1 MIVPDKKPRTA
12 DYVRHCRRILTEGV
26 EMIRT
31 LLRYFKPH
39 MKLFLLDMA
48 CAVTASAIDL
58 AFPLVSRYAMYTLLP
73 DRLFGAFF
81 ALMAAV
87 VLFYVLRSVCYYVM
101 TFWGH
106 TFGIRVETDI
116 RADLFRHLQELDFE
130 FYDQMRTG
138 NLMSRLTG
146 DLFEVTELAHHGPE
160 DLLISLLTVA
170 GSLAI
175 MFTIEWRLALVVAL
189 LIPVFLMITML
200 QRRNM
205 SRTSTNVKKKL
216 AGINT
221 DIETSLSG
229 MKTSKAFANEN
240 VDNARFTD
248 ANTQYRGAKKDF
260 YRAMGIFQASQE
272 FFMGIL
278 PAVVIA
284 VGGFLMMNGR
294 MNYIDLITFT
304 LFVGTFVS
312 PIRKMAQFAEI
323 FESGM
328 AGLKRFEEVMAMQ
341 PSVKE
346 KPDAVCLT
354 VTRGRVDIDHVSFS
368 YINNPEV
375 LHDIDLHAEGGEM
388 IAVVGASGGGKTT
401 LCHLIPRFYD
411 VVSGSIRIDGY
422 DIRDVTKRSLR
433 SSIGIVQ
440 QEVFIF
446 ADTIRENIRYGRP
459 EASDE
464 EVEEAA
470 RRAKIYEDIL
480 RMPDGFDTYVGERG
494 TRLSGGQRQRVSIA
508 RIFLKDPA
516 VLILDEATSA
526 LDTITEEQIQRS
538 FDELMKDRTSF
549 VIAHRLSTVR
559 GADRIAVI
567 EEGRIEELGTHEE
580 LLEAGGEYARLY
592 EAQEL

>member
-1 MIVPDKKPRTA
+1 
-12 DYVRHCRRILTEGV
+12 
-26 EMIRT
+26 
-31 LLRYFKPH
+31 
-39 MKLFLLDMA
+39 MKLFLLDMT
-48 CAVTASAIDL
+48 CAVVAAAIDL
-58 AFPLVSRYAMYTLLP
+58 AFPMVSRHAMYTLLP
-73 DRLFGAFF
+73 DRLYSAFF
-81 ALMAAV
+81 TVMAAV
-87 VLFYVLRSVCYYVM
+87 MLCYVLRSVCFYIM
-101 TFWGH
+101 TYWGH

-160 DLLISLLTVA
+160 DLLISVLTVTGA
-170 GSLAI
+170 LVI
-175 MFTIEWRLALVVAL
+175 MFTIEWRLALVVSV
-189 LIPVFLMITML
+189 LIPIFLIITMK

-205 SRTSTNVKKKL
+205 SSTSTKVKKKL

-221 DIETSLSG
+221 NIETSLSG

-248 ANTQYRGAKKDF
+248 ANTEYRGAKSDF
-260 YRAMGIFQASQE
+260 YRAMGIFHASQE

-284 VGGFLMMNGR
+284 AGGFLIMNDQL
-294 MNYIDLITFT
+294 NYIDLITFT
-304 LFVGTFVS
+304 LFVSSFVS

-323 FESGM
+323 YTSGM
-328 AGLKRFEEVMAMQ
+328 AGLRRFEEVMAMK
-341 PSVKE
+341 PTVREKE
-346 KPDAVCLT
+346 GATDLV
-354 VTRGRVDIDHVSFS
+354 VTEGNVDIDHVSFS
-368 YINNPEV
+368 YIHNPEV
-375 LHDIDLHAEGGEM
+375 LHEIDLHVKGGEM

-411 VVSGSIRIDGY
+411 VETGSIRIDGT
-422 DIRDVTKRSLR
+422 DIRDVTKSSLR
-433 SSIGIVQ
+433 SSVGIVQ

-470 RRAKIYEDIL
+470 RRAEIYDDIV
-480 RMPDGFDTYVGERG
+480 RMSDGFDTYVGERG
-494 TRLSGGQRQRVSIA
+494 TKLSGGQRQRVSIA

-526 LDTITEEQIQRS
+526 LDTITEEHIQKS
-538 FDELMKDRTSF
+538 FDILMRNRTSF

-559 GADRIAVI
+559 SADRIAVI
-567 EEGRIEELGTHEE
+567 EEGRIREIGTHEE
-580 LLEAGGEYARLY
+580 LMKAGGEYARLY

>member
-1 MIVPDKKPRTA
+1 M
-12 DYVRHCRRILTEGV
+12 L
-26 EMIRT
+26 RT
-31 LLRYFKPH
+31 LLRYFRPH

-48 CAVTASAIDL
+48 CAVAVAAIDL
-58 AFPLVSRYAMYTLLP
+58 AFPVVSRHAMYTLLP
-73 DRLFGAFF
+73 ERLFGAFF
-81 ALMAAV
+81 VVMAAV
-87 VLFYVLRSVCYYVM
+87 IICYALRSVCFYIM

-106 TFGIRVETDI
+106 TFGARVETDI

-130 FYDQMRTG
+130 FYDRMRTG

-146 DLFEVTELAHHGPE
+146 DLFEITELAHHGPE
-160 DLLISLLTVA
+160 DLLISVLTVTGA
-170 GSLAI
+170 LII
-175 MFTIEWRLALVVAL
+175 MFTIEWRLALVVSV
-189 LIPVFLMITML
+189 LIPVFLIITMM

-221 DIETSLSG
+221 NIETSLSG
-229 MKTSKAFANEN
+229 MKTSKAFANES

-260 YRAMGIFQASQE
+260 YRAMGTFQASQE

-284 VGGFLMMNGR
+284 VGGCLIMQDQ

-304 LFVGTFVS
+304 LFVSSFVS
-312 PIRKMAQFAEI
+312 PIRKMSQFAEI
-323 FESGM
+323 YANGM
-328 AGLKRFEEVMAMQ
+328 AGMKRFEEVMAMQ
-341 PSVKE
+341 PTVKE
-346 KPDAVCLT
+346 KEGAEDLAIT
-354 VTRGRVDIDHVSFS
+354 QGSVDIDHVSFS
-368 YINNPEV
+368 YVHNPEV
-375 LHDIDLHAEGGEM
+375 LHDIDLHVKGGEM

-411 VVSGSIRIDGY
+411 VVSGSIRIDGT
-422 DIRDVTKRSLR
+422 DVRDVTKKSLR

-440 QEVFIF
+440 QDVFIF

-459 EASDE
+459 DASDE

-470 RRAKIYEDIL
+470 RRAELYEDIL
-480 RMPDGFDTYVGERG
+480 RLPDGFDTYVGERG
-494 TRLSGGQRQRVSIA
+494 AKLSGGQRQRVSIA

-516 VLILDEATSA
+516 ILILDEATSA
-526 LDTITEEQIQRS
+526 LDTITEEHIQRS
-538 FDELMKDRTSF
+538 FDELMQNRTSF

-559 GADRIAVI
+559 SADRIAVI
-567 EEGRIEELGTHEE
+567 EDGSIEELGTHEE
-580 LLEAGGEYARLY
+580 LLASGGEYARLY

>member
-1 MIVPDKKPRTA
+1 M
-12 DYVRHCRRILTEGV
+12 L
-26 EMIRT
+26 RT
-31 LLRYFKPH
+31 LLRYFRPH
-39 MKLFLLDMA
+39 IKLFLLDMF
-48 CAVTASAIDL
+48 CAVLAAAIDL
-58 AFPLVSRYAMYTLLP
+58 AFPMVSRHVMYTLLP
-73 DRLFGAFF
+73 DRLFHAFF
-81 ALMAAV
+81 AVMAAV
-87 VLFYVLRSVCYYVM
+87 FVCYALRSVCFYVM
-101 TFWGH
+101 TYWGH

-116 RADLFRHLQELDFE
+116 RADLFSHLQELDFE

-160 DLLISLLTVA
+160 DLLISVLTVV
-170 GSLAI
+170 GSLTI
-175 MFTIEWRLALVVAL
+175 MFTIEWRLALVVSV
-189 LIPVFLMITML
+189 LIPIFLIITMM

-205 SRTSTNVKKKL
+205 SKTSTNVKKKL

-229 MKTSKAFANEN
+229 MKTSKAFANEA
-240 VDNARFTD
+240 VDNSRFTD
-248 ANTQYRGAKKDF
+248 ANNQYRGAKKDF
-260 YRAMGIFQASQE
+260 YRAMGIFNASQE

-284 VGGFLMMNGR
+284 AGGWLIMKDQ

-304 LFVGTFVS
+304 LFVSSFVT

-323 FESGM
+323 FTSGM
-328 AGLKRFEEVMAMQ
+328 AGLRRFEEVMAMQ
-341 PSVKE
+341 PTLQE
-346 KPDAVCLT
+346 KPGAQALVIDK
-354 VTRGRVDIDHVSFS
+354 GNVDIDHVSFS
-368 YINNPEV
+368 YVHNPEV
-375 LHDIDLHAEGGEM
+375 LHDIDLHVKGGEM

-401 LCHLIPRFYD
+401 LCQLIPRFYD
-411 VVSGSIRIDGY
+411 VESGAIRIDGT
-422 DIRDVTKRSLR
+422 DIRDVTKKSLR
-433 SSIGIVQ
+433 GSVGIVQ

-459 EASDE
+459 EATDE

-470 RRAKIYEDIL
+470 RRAEIYEDIL
-480 RMPDGFDTYVGERG
+480 HMPDGFDTYVGERG

-526 LDTITEEQIQRS
+526 LDTITEEHIQKS
-538 FDELMKDRTSF
+538 FDELMKNRTSF

-559 GADRIAVI
+559 SADRIVVI
-567 EEGRIEELGTHEE
+567 EEGRIEEAGTHEE
-580 LLEAGGEYARLY
+580 LLAAGGEYARLY

>member
-1 MIVPDKKPRTA
+1 
-12 DYVRHCRRILTEGV
+12 
-26 EMIRT
+26 MIRT

-580 LLEAGGEYARLY
+580 LLETGGEYARLY

>member
-1 MIVPDKKPRTA
+1 M
-12 DYVRHCRRILTEGV
+12 L
-26 EMIRT
+26 RT
-31 LLRYFKPH
+31 LLRYFRPH
-39 MKLFLLDMA
+39 IKLFLLDMF
-48 CAVTASAIDL
+48 CAVLAAAIDL
-58 AFPLVSRYAMYTLLP
+58 AFPMVSRHVMYTLLP
-73 DRLFGAFF
+73 DRLFHAFF
-81 ALMAAV
+81 AVMAAV
-87 VLFYVLRSVCYYVM
+87 FVCYAFRSVCFYVM
-101 TFWGH
+101 TYWGH

-116 RADLFRHLQELDFE
+116 RADLFSHLQELDFE

-160 DLLISLLTVA
+160 DLLISVLTVV
-170 GSLAI
+170 GSLTI
-175 MFTIEWRLALVVAL
+175 MFTIEWRLALVVSV
-189 LIPVFLMITML
+189 LIPIFLIITMM

-205 SRTSTNVKKKL
+205 SKTSTNVKKKL

-229 MKTSKAFANEN
+229 MKTSKAFANEA
-240 VDNARFTD
+240 VDNSRFTD
-248 ANTQYRGAKKDF
+248 ANNQYRGAKKDF
-260 YRAMGIFQASQE
+260 YRAMGIFNASQE

-284 VGGFLMMNGR
+284 AGGWLIMKDQ

-304 LFVGTFVS
+304 LFVSSFVT

-323 FESGM
+323 FTSGM
-328 AGLKRFEEVMAMQ
+328 AGLRRFEEVMAMQ
-341 PSVKE
+341 PTLQE
-346 KPDAVCLT
+346 KPGAQALVIDK
-354 VTRGRVDIDHVSFS
+354 GNVDIDHVSFS
-368 YINNPEV
+368 YVHNPEV
-375 LHDIDLHAEGGEM
+375 LHDIDLHVKGGEM
-388 IAVVGASGGGKTT
+388 IAMVGASGGGKTT
-401 LCHLIPRFYD
+401 LCQLIPRFYD
-411 VVSGSIRIDGY
+411 VESGAIRIDGT
-422 DIRDVTKRSLR
+422 DIRDVTKKSLR
-433 SSIGIVQ
+433 GSVGIVQ

-459 EASDE
+459 EATDE

-470 RRAKIYEDIL
+470 RRAEIYEDIL
-480 RMPDGFDTYVGERG
+480 HMPDGFDTYVGERG

-526 LDTITEEQIQRS
+526 LDTITEEHIQKS
-538 FDELMKDRTSF
+538 FDELMKNRTSF

-559 GADRIAVI
+559 SADRIVVI
-567 EEGRIEELGTHEE
+567 EEGRIEEAGTHEE
-580 LLEAGGEYARLY
+580 LLAAGGEYARLY

>member
-1 MIVPDKKPRTA
+1 MLDKKPRTA

-116 RADLFRHLQELDFE
+116 RADLFRHLHELDFE

>member
-1 MIVPDKKPRTA
+1 M
-12 DYVRHCRRILTEGV
+12 RRGDRIKNTML
-26 EMIRT
+26 RT
-31 LLRYFKPH
+31 LLRYFRPH
-39 MKLFLLDMA
+39 IKLFLLDMF
-48 CAVTASAIDL
+48 CAVLAAAIDL
-58 AFPLVSRYAMYTLLP
+58 AFPMVSRHVMYTLLP
-73 DRLFGAFF
+73 DRLFHAFF
-81 ALMAAV
+81 AVMAAV
-87 VLFYVLRSVCYYVM
+87 FVCYALRSVCFYVM
-101 TFWGH
+101 TYWGH

-116 RADLFRHLQELDFE
+116 RADLFSHLQELDFE

-160 DLLISLLTVA
+160 DLLISVLTVV
-170 GSLAI
+170 GSLTI
-175 MFTIEWRLALVVAL
+175 MFTIEWRLALVVSV
-189 LIPVFLMITML
+189 LIPIFLIITMM

-205 SRTSTNVKKKL
+205 SKTSTNVKKKL

-229 MKTSKAFANEN
+229 MKTSKAFANEA
-240 VDNARFTD
+240 VDNSRFTD
-248 ANTQYRGAKKDF
+248 ANNQYRGAKKDF
-260 YRAMGIFQASQE
+260 YRAMGIFNASQE

-284 VGGFLMMNGR
+284 AGGWLIMKDQ

-304 LFVGTFVS
+304 LFVSSFVT

-323 FESGM
+323 FTSGM
-328 AGLKRFEEVMAMQ
+328 AGLRRFEEVMAMQ
-341 PSVKE
+341 PTLQE
-346 KPDAVCLT
+346 KPGAQALVIDK
-354 VTRGRVDIDHVSFS
+354 GNVDIDHVSFS
-368 YINNPEV
+368 YVHNPEV
-375 LHDIDLHAEGGEM
+375 LHDIDLHVKGGEM
-388 IAVVGASGGGKTT
+388 IAVVGASGGGKTP
-401 LCHLIPRFYD
+401 LCQLIPRFYD
-411 VVSGSIRIDGY
+411 EETGAIRIDGS
-422 DIRDVTKRSLR
+422 DTRAVTKKSLR
-433 SSIGIVQ
+433 GSVGIVQ

-459 EASDE
+459 EATDE

-470 RRAKIYEDIL
+470 RRAEIYEDIL
-480 RMPDGFDTYVGERG
+480 HMPDGFDTYVGERG

-526 LDTITEEQIQRS
+526 LDTITEEHIQKS
-538 FDELMKDRTSF
+538 FDELMKNRTSF

-559 GADRIAVI
+559 SADRIVVI
-567 EEGRIEELGTHEE
+567 EEGRIEEAGTHEE
-580 LLEAGGEYARLY
+580 LLAAGGEYARLY

>member
-1 MIVPDKKPRTA
+1 M
-12 DYVRHCRRILTEGV
+12 L
-26 EMIRT
+26 RT
-31 LLRYFKPH
+31 LFRYFRPH

-48 CAVTASAIDL
+48 CAVLAAAIDL
-58 AFPLVSRYAMYTLLP
+58 AFPMVSRYAMYTLLP
-73 DRLFGAFF
+73 EKLFAAFF

-87 VLFYVLRSVCYYVM
+87 VVFYVLRSVCFYVM
-101 TFWGH
+101 TYWGH
-106 TFGIRVETDI
+106 TFGARVETDI

-160 DLLISLLTVA
+160 DLLISVLTVV
-170 GSLAI
+170 GSLVI
-175 MFTIEWRLALVVAL
+175 MFTIEWRLALVVSV
-189 LIPVFLMITML
+189 LIPVFLIITMM

-221 DIETSLSG
+221 NIETNLSG
-229 MKTSKAFANEN
+229 MKTSKAFANEE
-240 VDNARFTD
+240 VDNERFTD
-248 ANTQYRGAKKDF
+248 ANEQYRGAKKDF
-260 YRAMGIFQASQE
+260 YKAMGIFHASQE

-284 VGGFLMMNGR
+284 VGGYLIMKGQ

-304 LFVGTFVS
+304 LFVSSFVT

-323 FESGM
+323 FSSGM
-328 AGLKRFEEVMAMQ
+328 AGLRRFEEVMAME

-346 KPDAVCLT
+346 KPGASDLVI
-354 VTRGRVDIDHVSFS
+354 TRGCVDIDHVSFS
-368 YINNPEV
+368 YIHNPEV
-375 LHDIDLHAEGGEM
+375 LHDIDLHVAGGEM
-388 IAVVGASGGGKTT
+388 IAVVGSSGGGKTT

-411 VVSGSIRIDGY
+411 VESGAIRIDGT
-422 DIRDVTKRSLR
+422 DIRDVTKKSLR
-433 SSIGIVQ
+433 SSVGIVQ

-470 RRAKIYEDIL
+470 RRAEIYEDIL
-480 RMPDGFDTYVGERG
+480 RMPEGFDTYVGERG
-494 TRLSGGQRQRVSIA
+494 TKLSGGQKQRVSIA

-526 LDTITEEQIQRS
+526 LDTITEEHIQRS
-538 FDELMKDRTSF
+538 FDELMKNRTSF

-559 GADRIAVI
+559 NADRIVVI
-567 EEGRIEELGTHEE
+567 EDGSIEEIGTHES

-592 EAQEL
+592 EAQDL

>member
-1 MIVPDKKPRTA
+1 MPDKKPRTA

-580 LLEAGGEYARLY
+580 LLETGGEYARLY

>member
-1 MIVPDKKPRTA
+1 MLYTIGKK
-12 DYVRHCRRILTEGV
+12 IIKEG
-26 EMIRT
+26 EKHFMLKT
-31 LLRYFKPH
+31 LLRYFRPH
-39 MKLFLLDMA
+39 RKLFILDMM
-48 CAVTASAIDL
+48 CAVLAAGIDL
-58 AFPLVSRYAMYTLLP
+58 AFPMVSRYAMYTLLP
-73 DRLFGAFF
+73 DRLFHAFF
-81 ALMAAV
+81 ALMAV
-87 VLFYVLRSVCYYVM
+87 VGACYLLRAVCYYIM
-101 TFWGH
+101 TYWGH

-116 RADLFRHLQELDFE
+116 RADLFDHLQELDFE

-160 DLLISLLTVA
+160 DLLISVLTVA
-170 GSLAI
+170 GSLII
-175 MFTIEWRLALVVAL
+175 MFTIEWRLALVVSV
-189 LIPVFLMITML
+189 LIPVFLAITMM

-205 SRTSTNVKKKL
+205 SRTSSNVKKKL

-221 DIETSLSG
+221 DIESSLSG
-229 MKTSKAFANEN
+229 MKTSKAFANEA
-240 VDNARFTD
+240 VDNARFRS
-248 ANTQYRGAKKDF
+248 ANQEYRGAKKDF
-260 YRAMGIFQASQE
+260 YRAMGIFNASQE

-284 VGGFLMMNGR
+284 VGGILIMQDR

-304 LFVGTFVS
+304 LFVSSFVT
-312 PIRKMAQFAEI
+312 PIRKMAQFAET
-323 FESGM
+323 FASGM
-328 AGLKRFEEVMAMQ
+328 AGLRRFEEVMAMK
-341 PSVKE
+341 PSVRE
-346 KPDAVCLT
+346 KPDAVELQ
-354 VTRGRVDIDHVSFS
+354 VRHGSVDLDHVSFS
-368 YINNPEV
+368 YIHNPEV
-375 LHDIDLHAEGGEM
+375 LHDIDLHVRGGEM

-411 VVSGSIRIDGY
+411 VESGSIRIDGM
-422 DIRDVTKRSLR
+422 DIRDVTKKSLR
-433 SSIGIVQ
+433 SSVGIVQ

-459 EASDE
+459 GASDA

-470 RRAKIYEDIL
+470 RRAEIYEDIL
-480 RMPDGFDTYVGERG
+480 HMPKGFDTYVGERG

-526 LDTITEEQIQRS
+526 LDTITEEHIQKS
-538 FDELMKDRTSF
+538 FDALMRSRTSF

-559 GADRIAVI
+559 NADRIVVI
-567 EEGRIEELGTHEE
+567 EDGQIREMGTHEE
-580 LLEAGGEYARLY
+580 LLASGGEYARLY

>member
-1 MIVPDKKPRTA
+1 MLK
-12 DYVRHCRRILTEGV
+12 
-26 EMIRT
+26 T
-31 LLRYFKPH
+31 LLRYFRPH

-48 CAVTASAIDL
+48 CAVLAAGIDL
-58 AFPLVSRYAMYTLLP
+58 AFPVVSRYAMYTLLP
-73 DRLFGAFF
+73 DRLFTAFF

-87 VLFYVLRSVCYYVM
+87 CACYALRSVCSFIM
-101 TFWGH
+101 TYWGH

-160 DLLISLLTVA
+160 DLLISVLTVVGA
-170 GSLAI
+170 LII
-175 MFTIEWRLALVVAL
+175 MFTIEWRLALVVSL
-189 LIPVFLMITML
+189 LIPVFLVITMI

-205 SRTSTNVKKKL
+205 SRTSANVKKKL

-260 YRAMGIFQASQE
+260 YRAMGIFHASQE

-284 VGGFLMMNGR
+284 FGGFLIMR
-294 MNYIDLITFT
+294 DQLNYIDLITFT
-304 LFVGTFVS
+304 LFVSSFVT
-312 PIRKMAQFAEI
+312 PIRKMAQFAETYA
-323 FESGM
+323 SGM
-328 AGLKRFEEVMAMQ
+328 AGLRRFEEVMEME
-341 PSVKE
+341 P
-346 KPDAVCLT
+346 T
-354 VTRGRVDIDHVSFS
+354 VRERPGASELRVTQGRVDIDHVSFS
-368 YINNPEV
+368 YLDHPEV
-375 LHDIDLHAEGGEM
+375 LHEIDLHVKGGEM

-401 LCHLIPRFYD
+401 LCQLIPRFYD
-411 VVSGSIRIDGY
+411 VVSGSIRIDGM
-422 DIRDVTKRSLR
+422 DVRDVTKRSLR
-433 SSIGIVQ
+433 GSVGIVQ
-440 QEVFIF
+440 QDVFIF

-459 EASDE
+459 GASDE

-470 RRAKIYEDIL
+470 RRSELYEDIL

-526 LDTITEEQIQRS
+526 LDTITEEHIQRS
-538 FDELMKDRTSF
+538 FDELMQNRTSF

-559 GADRIAVI
+559 GADRIVVI
-567 EEGRIEELGTHEE
+567 EDGRIVESGPHDELV
-580 LLEAGGEYARLY
+580 ARGGEYARLY
-592 EAQEL
+592 MAQEL

>member
-1 MIVPDKKPRTA
+1 M
-12 DYVRHCRRILTEGV
+12 L
-26 EMIRT
+26 RT
-31 LLRYFKPH
+31 LLRYFRPH
-39 MKLFLLDMA
+39 IKLFLLDMF
-48 CAVTASAIDL
+48 CAVLAAAIDL
-58 AFPLVSRYAMYTLLP
+58 AFPMVSRHVMYTLLP
-73 DRLFGAFF
+73 DRLFHAFF
-81 ALMAAV
+81 AVMAAV
-87 VLFYVLRSVCYYVM
+87 FVCYALRSVCFYVM
-101 TFWGH
+101 TYWGH

-116 RADLFRHLQELDFE
+116 RADLFSHLQELDFE

-160 DLLISLLTVA
+160 DLLISVLTVV
-170 GSLAI
+170 GSLTI
-175 MFTIEWRLALVVAL
+175 MFTIEWRLALVVSV
-189 LIPVFLMITML
+189 LIPIFLIITMM

-205 SRTSTNVKKKL
+205 SKTSTNVKKKL

-229 MKTSKAFANEN
+229 MKTSKAFANEA
-240 VDNARFTD
+240 VDNSRFTD
-248 ANTQYRGAKKDF
+248 ANNQYRGAKKDF
-260 YRAMGIFQASQE
+260 YRAMGIFNASQE

-284 VGGFLMMNGR
+284 AGGWLIMKDQ

-304 LFVGTFVS
+304 LFVSSFVT

-323 FESGM
+323 FTSGM
-328 AGLKRFEEVMAMQ
+328 AGLRRFEEVMAMQ
-341 PSVKE
+341 PTLQE
-346 KPDAVCLT
+346 KPGAQALVIDK
-354 VTRGRVDIDHVSFS
+354 GNVDIDHVSFS
-368 YINNPEV
+368 YVHNPEV
-375 LHDIDLHAEGGEM
+375 LHDIDLHVKGGEM

-401 LCHLIPRFYD
+401 LCQLIPRFYD
-411 VVSGSIRIDGY
+411 VESGAIRIDGT
-422 DIRDVTKRSLR
+422 DIRDVTKKSLR
-433 SSIGIVQ
+433 GSVGIVQ

-459 EASDE
+459 EATDE

-470 RRAKIYEDIL
+470 RRAEIYEDIL
-480 RMPDGFDTYVGERG
+480 HMPDGFDTYVGERG

-526 LDTITEEQIQRS
+526 LDTITEEHIQKS
-538 FDELMKDRTSF
+538 FDELMKNRTSF

-559 GADRIAVI
+559 SADRIVVI
-567 EEGRIEELGTHEE
+567 EEGRIEEAGTHEA
-580 LLEAGGEYARLY
+580 LLAAGGEYARLY

>member
-1 MIVPDKKPRTA
+1 M
-12 DYVRHCRRILTEGV
+12 RRGDRIKNTML
-26 EMIRT
+26 RT
-31 LLRYFKPH
+31 LLRYFRPH
-39 MKLFLLDMA
+39 IKLFLLDMF
-48 CAVTASAIDL
+48 CAVLAAAIDL
-58 AFPLVSRYAMYTLLP
+58 AFPMVSRHVMYTLLP
-73 DRLFGAFF
+73 DRLFHAFF
-81 ALMAAV
+81 AVMAAV
-87 VLFYVLRSVCYYVM
+87 FVCYALRSVCFYVM
-101 TFWGH
+101 TYWGH

-116 RADLFRHLQELDFE
+116 RADLFSHLQELDFE

-160 DLLISLLTVA
+160 DLLISVLTVV
-170 GSLAI
+170 GSLTI
-175 MFTIEWRLALVVAL
+175 MFTIEWRLALVVSV
-189 LIPVFLMITML
+189 LIPIFLIITMM

-205 SRTSTNVKKKL
+205 SKTSTNVKKKL

-229 MKTSKAFANEN
+229 MKTSKAFANEA
-240 VDNARFTD
+240 VDNSRFTD
-248 ANTQYRGAKKDF
+248 ANNQYRGAKKDF
-260 YRAMGIFQASQE
+260 YRAMGIFNASQE
-272 FFMGIL
+272 FFMGIF

-284 VGGFLMMNGR
+284 AGGWLIMKDQ

-304 LFVGTFVS
+304 LFVSSFVT

-323 FESGM
+323 FTSGM
-328 AGLKRFEEVMAMQ
+328 AGLRRFEEVMAMQ
-341 PSVKE
+341 PTLQE
-346 KPDAVCLT
+346 KPGAQALVIDK
-354 VTRGRVDIDHVSFS
+354 GNVDIDHVSFS
-368 YINNPEV
+368 YVHNPEV
-375 LHDIDLHAEGGEM
+375 LHDIDLHVKGGEM

-401 LCHLIPRFYD
+401 LCQLIPRFYD
-411 VVSGSIRIDGY
+411 VESGAIRIDGT
-422 DIRDVTKRSLR
+422 DIRDVTKKSLR
-433 SSIGIVQ
+433 GSVGIVQ

-459 EASDE
+459 EATDE

-470 RRAKIYEDIL
+470 RRAEIYEDIL
-480 RMPDGFDTYVGERG
+480 HMPDGFDTYVGERG

-526 LDTITEEQIQRS
+526 LDTITEEHIQKS
-538 FDELMKDRTSF
+538 FDELMKNRTSF

-559 GADRIAVI
+559 SADRIVVI
-567 EEGRIEELGTHEE
+567 EEGRIEEAGTHEE
-580 LLEAGGEYARLY
+580 LLAAGGEYARLY

>member
-1 MIVPDKKPRTA
+1 MLK
-12 DYVRHCRRILTEGV
+12 
-26 EMIRT
+26 T
-31 LLRYFKPH
+31 LLRYFRPH
-39 MKLFLLDMA
+39 IKLFLLDMV
-48 CAVTASAIDL
+48 CAVLAAGIDL
-58 AFPLVSRYAMYTLLP
+58 AFPVVSRHAMYTLLP
-73 DRLFGAFF
+73 DKAFRAFF
-81 ALMAAV
+81 AVMAAV
-87 VLFYVLRSVCYYVM
+87 GICYALRSVCYYVM
-101 TFWGH
+101 TYWGH

-138 NLMSRLTG
+138 SLMSRLTG

-170 GSLAI
+170 GSLII
-175 MFTIEWRLALVVAL
+175 MFTIEWRLALVVSV
-189 LIPVFLMITML
+189 LIPVFLAITMT
-200 QRRNM
+200 QRRSM
-205 SRTSTNVKKKL
+205 SKTSSNVKKKL

-229 MKTSKAFANEN
+229 MKTSKAFANES

-260 YRAMGIFQASQE
+260 YRAMGIFNASQE
-272 FFMGIL
+272 FFMGIM

-284 VGGFLMMNGR
+284 AGGFLIMKDQ

-304 LFVGTFVS
+304 LFVSSFVT
-312 PIRKMAQFAEI
+312 PIRKMAQFAETYA
-323 FESGM
+323 SGM
-328 AGLKRFEEVMAMQ
+328 AGLRRFEDVMAMK
-341 PSVKE
+341 PTVKE
-346 KPDAVCLT
+346 KSGAQELAIE
-354 VTRGRVDIDHVSFS
+354 RGDVDIDHVSFS
-368 YINNPEV
+368 YVHNPEV
-375 LHDIDLHAEGGEM
+375 LHDIDLHVRGGEM

-401 LCHLIPRFYD
+401 LCQLIPRFYD
-411 VVSGSIRIDGY
+411 VESGSIRIDGT

-433 SSIGIVQ
+433 SGIGIVQ

-446 ADTIRENIRYGRP
+446 ADTVRENIRYGRP
-459 EASDE
+459 EASDR

-470 RRAKIYEDIL
+470 RRAEIYNDIL
-480 RMPDGFDTYVGERG
+480 QMPDGFDTYVGERG

-526 LDTITEEQIQRS
+526 LDTITEEHIQKS
-538 FDELMKDRTSF
+538 FDELMRNRTSF

-559 GADRIAVI
+559 NADRIAVI
-567 EEGRIEELGTHEE
+567 EGGRITELGTHDR
-580 LLEAGGEYARLY
+580 LMADGGEYARLY

>member
-1 MIVPDKKPRTA
+1 MLK
-12 DYVRHCRRILTEGV
+12 
-26 EMIRT
+26 T

-39 MKLFLLDMA
+39 MKLFLLDMF
-48 CAVTASAIDL
+48 CAVLASAIDL
-58 AFPLVSRYAMYTLLP
+58 AFPMVSRHAMYTLLP
-73 DRLFGAFF
+73 DHLFGAFF
-81 ALMAAV
+81 ALMTAV
-87 VLFYVLRSVCYYVM
+87 AVSYAIRSVCFYVM
-101 TFWGH
+101 TYWGH
-106 TFGIRVETDI
+106 TFGARVEADI
-116 RADLFRHLQELDFE
+116 RADLFRHLQDLDFE

-567 EEGRIEELGTHEE
+567 ENGRVKTFGPRDEVLPELIGTTAAVNACDK
-580 LLEAGGEYARLY
+580 LM
-592 EAQEL
+592 

>member
-1 MIVPDKKPRTA
+1 M
-12 DYVRHCRRILTEGV
+12 L
-26 EMIRT
+26 RT
-31 LLRYFKPH
+31 LLRYFRPH
-39 MKLFLLDMA
+39 IKLFLLDMF
-48 CAVTASAIDL
+48 CAVLAAAIDL
-58 AFPLVSRYAMYTLLP
+58 AFPLVSRHAMYTLLP
-73 DRLFGAFF
+73 DRLFSAFF
-81 ALMAAV
+81 AVMAAV
-87 VLFYVLRSVCYYVM
+87 FVCYALRSVCFYVM
-101 TFWGH
+101 TYWGH

-160 DLLISLLTVA
+160 DLLISLLTVV
-170 GSLAI
+170 GSLTI
-175 MFTIEWRLALVVAL
+175 MFTIEWRLALVVSV
-189 LIPVFLMITML
+189 LIPVFLIITMM
-200 QRRNM
+200 QRHNM

-229 MKTSKAFANEN
+229 MKTSKAFANEA
-240 VDNARFTD
+240 VDNSRFTD
-248 ANTQYRGAKKDF
+248 ANIQYRGAKKDF
-260 YRAMGIFQASQE
+260 YRAMGIFNASQE

-284 VGGFLMMNGR
+284 AGGYLIMKDQ

-304 LFVGTFVS
+304 LFVSSFVT

-323 FESGM
+323 FTSGM
-328 AGLKRFEEVMAMQ
+328 AGLRRFEEVMAME
-341 PSVKE
+341 PTLEE
-346 KPDAVCLT
+346 KPGAQELVID
-354 VTRGRVDIDHVSFS
+354 RGDVDIDHVSFS
-368 YINNPEV
+368 YVHNPEV
-375 LHDIDLHAEGGEM
+375 LHDIDLHVKGGEM

-401 LCHLIPRFYD
+401 LCQLIPRFYD
-411 VVSGSIRIDGY
+411 VESGAIRIDGT
-422 DIRDVTKRSLR
+422 DIRDVTKKSLR
-433 SSIGIVQ
+433 SGVGIVQ

-459 EASDE
+459 EATDA

-470 RRAKIYEDIL
+470 QRAEIYEDIL
-480 RMPDGFDTYVGERG
+480 HMPDGFDTYVGERG

-526 LDTITEEQIQRS
+526 LDTITEEHIQKS
-538 FDELMKDRTSF
+538 FDELMKNRTSF

-559 GADRIAVI
+559 SADRIVVI
-567 EEGRIEELGTHEE
+567 EEGRIEEAGTHEE
-580 LLEAGGEYARLY
+580 LLAAGGEYARLY

>member
-1 MIVPDKKPRTA
+1 MPDKKPRTA

-284 VGGFLMMNGR
+284 VGGFLMMNGQ

-312 PIRKMAQFAEI
+312 PIRMMAQFAEI

>member
-1 MIVPDKKPRTA
+1 MPDKKPRTA

-494 TRLSGGQRQRVSIA
+494 TRLSGGQRQRVAIA

>member
-1 MIVPDKKPRTA
+1 MLK
-12 DYVRHCRRILTEGV
+12 
-26 EMIRT
+26 T

-39 MKLFLLDMA
+39 MKLFLLDML
-48 CAVTASAIDL
+48 CAVAAAAIDL
-58 AFPLVSRYAMYTLLP
+58 AFPMVSRHAMYTLLP
-73 DRLFGAFF
+73 EKLFAAFF
-81 ALMAAV
+81 AVMAAV
-87 VLFYVLRSVCYYVM
+87 AVSYVLRSVCFYVM
-101 TFWGH
+101 TYWGH
-106 TFGIRVETDI
+106 TFGARVETDI

-160 DLLISLLTVA
+160 DLLISVLTVA
-170 GSLAI
+170 GSLTI
-175 MFTIEWRLALVVAL
+175 MFTIEWRLALVVSV
-189 LIPVFLMITML
+189 LIPVFLAITMM

-205 SRTSTNVKKKL
+205 SMTSTNVKKKL

-221 DIETSLSG
+221 NIETNLSG
-229 MKTSKAFANEN
+229 MKTSKAFANEE
-240 VDNARFTD
+240 VDNERFTS
-248 ANTQYRGAKKDF
+248 ANEQYRGAKKDF

-284 VGGFLMMNGR
+284 VGGFLIMKDQ

-304 LFVGTFVS
+304 LFVSSFVT
-312 PIRKMAQFAEI
+312 PIRKMAQFAET
-323 FESGM
+323 FSSGM
-328 AGLKRFEEVMAMQ
+328 AGLRRFEEVMAME

-346 KPDAVCLT
+346 KPDAQDLRIT
-354 VTRGRVDIDHVSFS
+354 SGNVDIDHVSFS
-368 YINNPEV
+368 YIHNPEV
-375 LHDIDLHAEGGEM
+375 LHDIDLHVAGGEM
-388 IAVVGASGGGKTT
+388 IAVVGSSGGGKTT
-401 LCHLIPRFYD
+401 LCQLIPRFYD
-411 VVSGSIRIDGY
+411 VESGAIRIDGT
-422 DIRDVTKRSLR
+422 DIRDVTKKSLR
-433 SSIGIVQ
+433 SCIGIVQ

-459 EASDE
+459 EASDD
-464 EVEEAA
+464 EVVEAA
-470 RRAKIYEDIL
+470 KRAEIYEDIV
-480 RMPDGFDTYVGERG
+480 RMPEGFDTYVGERG

-526 LDTITEEQIQRS
+526 LDTITEEHIQRS
-538 FDELMKDRTSF
+538 FDTLMQNRTSF

-559 GADRIAVI
+559 NADRIAVI
-567 EEGRIEELGTHEE
+567 EDGWIKEIGTHES
-580 LLEAGGEYARLY
+580 LLESGGEYARLY

>member
-1 MIVPDKKPRTA
+1 M
-12 DYVRHCRRILTEGV
+12 L
-26 EMIRT
+26 RT
-31 LLRYFKPH
+31 LLRYFRPH
-39 MKLFLLDMA
+39 IKLFLLDMF
-48 CAVTASAIDL
+48 CAVLAAAIDL
-58 AFPLVSRYAMYTLLP
+58 AFPMVSRHVMYTLLP
-73 DRLFGAFF
+73 DRLFHAFF
-81 ALMAAV
+81 AVMAAV
-87 VLFYVLRSVCYYVM
+87 FVCYALRSVCFYVM
-101 TFWGH
+101 TYWGH

-116 RADLFRHLQELDFE
+116 RADLFSHLQELDFE

-160 DLLISLLTVA
+160 DLLISVLTVV
-170 GSLAI
+170 GSLMI
-175 MFTIEWRLALVVAL
+175 MFTIEWRLALVVSV
-189 LIPVFLMITML
+189 LIPIFLIITMM

-205 SRTSTNVKKKL
+205 SKTSTNVKKKL

-229 MKTSKAFANEN
+229 MKTSKAFANEA
-240 VDNARFTD
+240 VDNSRFTD
-248 ANTQYRGAKKDF
+248 ANNQYRGAKKDF
-260 YRAMGIFQASQE
+260 YRAMGIFNASQE

-284 VGGFLMMNGR
+284 AGGWLIMKDQ

-304 LFVGTFVS
+304 LFVSSFVT

-323 FESGM
+323 FTSGM
-328 AGLKRFEEVMAMQ
+328 AGLRRFEEVMAMQ
-341 PSVKE
+341 PTLQE
-346 KPDAVCLT
+346 KPGAQDLVIEK
-354 VTRGRVDIDHVSFS
+354 GNVDIDHVSFS
-368 YINNPEV
+368 YVHNPEV
-375 LHDIDLHAEGGEM
+375 LHDIDLHVKGGEM

-401 LCHLIPRFYD
+401 LCQLIPRFYD
-411 VVSGSIRIDGY
+411 VESGAIRIDGT
-422 DIRDVTKRSLR
+422 DIRDVTKKSLR
-433 SSIGIVQ
+433 GSVGIVQ

-459 EASDE
+459 EATDE

-470 RRAKIYEDIL
+470 RRAEIYEDIL
-480 RMPDGFDTYVGERG
+480 HMPDGFDTYVGERG

-526 LDTITEEQIQRS
+526 LDTITEEHIQKS
-538 FDELMKDRTSF
+538 FDELMKNRTSF

-559 GADRIAVI
+559 SADRIVVI
-567 EEGRIEELGTHEE
+567 EEGRIEEAGTHEE
-580 LLEAGGEYARLY
+580 LLAAGGEYARLY